1 MDDHP
6 LPAPAANGAGHNGW
20 HAGQA
25 VALRRGNLA
34 GWRGVL
40 VRCNDQRRWIVSLER
55 WQPGVFLSVDPES
68 LTPLEEPAAELP
80 SPAEISLPPLAPEG
94 PRIAKE

>member
-1 MDDHP
+1 MEDHP
-6 LPAPAANGAGHNGW
+6 LAASANGGPGHNGW

-34 GWRGVL
+34 GVRGLL
-40 VRCNDQRRWIVSLER
+40 VRHNGHHRWIVSADCIQR
-55 WQPGVFLSVDPES
+55 GVFLTVPAED
-68 LTPLEEPAAELP
+68 LMLQEPAAKLP
-80 SPAEISLPPLAPEG
+80 SPAESTLPPLAPEG